1 MTRSPEITRD
11 GLEMTRSRE
20 ITRDGLE
27 MTRSPGMARAGLE
40 MTESLEITR
49 GGLEMTWSLARQ
61 LEAVSCYFTQ
71 NQQFPQSK
79 LVRKGAVVLQA
90 NGTARRGAGLA

>member
-61 LEAVSCYFTQ
+61 LERRCLATLHKTNS
-71 NQQFPQSK
+71 SHK
-79 LVRKGAVVLQA
+79 AKKGAVVLQA

>member
-1 MTRSPEITRD
+1 MTRSP
-11 GLEMTRSRE
+11 E

-79 LVRKGAVVLQA
+79 VS
-90 NGTARRGAGLA
+90 

>member
-1 MTRSPEITRD
+1 
-11 GLEMTRSRE
+11 
-20 ITRDGLE
+20 
-27 MTRSPGMARAGLE
+27 MARAGLE

-71 NQQFPQSK
+71 NQQFPHKAK